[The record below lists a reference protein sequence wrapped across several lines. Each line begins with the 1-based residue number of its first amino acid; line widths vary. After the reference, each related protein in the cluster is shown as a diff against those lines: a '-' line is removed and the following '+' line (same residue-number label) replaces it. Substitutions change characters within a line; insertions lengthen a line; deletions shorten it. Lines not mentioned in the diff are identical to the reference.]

1 MSKPTFTMT
10 SSDDQ
15 AVVIREEIRKEVQRR
30 KSWDEMLAALKVIMA
45 HIESGTLV
53 RNTTEDS
60 QPGWALKA
68 ITLVNDLNDAK
79 AAIAKAEGK

>member
-1 MSKPTFTMT
+1 MSKPTYTMT
-10 SSDDQ
+10 SSDDL
-15 AVVIREEIRKEVQRR
+15 AAEIREEIEE
-30 KSWDEMLAALKVIMA
+30 DERLIESAKAAVAALKVIMA

-68 ITLVNDLNDAK
+68 ITL
-79 AAIAKAEGK
+79 G